1 MKNWDY
7 EAELVLVIGKT
18 IYQADL
24 EEAKQAIFGLTIGNG
39 FSARDLQFRT
49 QQWLLGKSCDQFA
62 PVGPVV
68 VTSDAFN
75 LDHLAL
81 EISCEVNGELR
92 QQANTRDLIFQC
104 AQVVSYASQTMTLR
118 PGDLIFT
125 GTPSG
130 VILGQKEQEQKWLT
144 TGDEVVVK
152 IENIGEL
159 SNRIG

>member
-1 MKNWDY
+1 M
-7 EAELVLVIGKT
+7 
-18 IYQADL
+18 
-24 EEAKQAIFGLTIGNG
+24 
-39 FSARDLQFRT
+39 
-49 QQWLLGKSCDQFA
+49 
-62 PVGPVV
+62 GPVV
-68 VTSDAFN
+68 VTSDAFD

-104 AQVVSYASQTMTLR
+104 AQVVSYTSQTMTLR